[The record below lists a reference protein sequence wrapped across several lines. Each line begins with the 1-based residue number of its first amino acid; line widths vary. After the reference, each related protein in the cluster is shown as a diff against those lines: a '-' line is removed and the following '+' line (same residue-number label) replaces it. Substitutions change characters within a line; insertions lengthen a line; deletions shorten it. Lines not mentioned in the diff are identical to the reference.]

1 MDRFAALLQTLD
13 TVSSL
18 VAVDPVRDI
27 LTLGPVWGDQHW
39 PGVSWATCHVSRV
52 PVFRM
57 LGCTGPRS
65 SACVSPPSDCL
76 HAVLQCSM
84 LLYAALQCSILSYA
98 ALQAGPQWCSS
109 RVILMPDTVGLGRV
123 YHSLFTPYT
132 TDFILVTKLRYHDIF
147 ESIYSWVF
155 KTAAWQWNST
165 FTIRSRVWHVT
176 WETHSELKNEEYR
189 GWFQSVHRPDM
200 MQIIQGTMQNTLK

>member
-1 MDRFAALLQTLD
+1 MAGAGCRLHDTADSYAPLTTTSYSRVLELICGCSRLQTLA

-18 VAVDPVRDI
+18 AAVDPVRDI

-84 LLYAALQCSILSYA
+84 LLYAALKCSMLVYA
-98 ALQAGPQWCSS
+98 ALQAGPQ
-109 RVILMPDTVGLGRV
+109 
-123 YHSLFTPYT
+123 
-132 TDFILVTKLRYHDIF
+132 
-147 ESIYSWVF
+147 
-155 KTAAWQWNST
+155 
-165 FTIRSRVWHVT
+165 
-176 WETHSELKNEEYR
+176 
-189 GWFQSVHRPDM
+189 
-200 MQIIQGTMQNTLK
+200 

>member
-1 MDRFAALLQTLD
+1 MTSTGQGSA
-13 TVSSL
+13 
-18 VAVDPVRDI
+18 
-27 LTLGPVWGDQHW
+27 GPRV
-39 PGVSWATCHVSRV
+39 TCPRV

-84 LLYAALQCSILSYA
+84 LLYAALKCSMLVYA

-155 KTAAWQWNST
+155 ETAAWQWYST
-165 FTIRSRVWHVT
+165 FTIRQKLSPPSRYDANNTGHNAEHNNMMTFEFRFDQQINNKTRSVLWT
-176 WETHSELKNEEYR
+176 EYHYYCAK
-189 GWFQSVHRPDM
+189 WA
-200 MQIIQGTMQNTLK
+200 IKLWL